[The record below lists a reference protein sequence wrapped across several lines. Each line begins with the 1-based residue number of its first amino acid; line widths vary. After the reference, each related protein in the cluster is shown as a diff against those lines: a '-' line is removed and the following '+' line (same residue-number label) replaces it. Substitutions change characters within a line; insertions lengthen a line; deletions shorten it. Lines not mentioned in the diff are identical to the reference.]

1 MRHSIIIIA
10 LTVIATC
17 TGAEAQTYRMRQ
29 RIPPIPKAAIVAPS
43 TPTTAIT
50 CTPIGNG
57 HAAGSNSRRFLG
69 NYASTTLALDACQT
83 KGIST
88 DRFCSAARL
97 SITTSD
103 GPAGSYNAFVQN
115 EALITG
121 QSAWYGWSCSP
132 S

>member
-1 MRHSIIIIA
+1 MRNTTIILAVTAMIA
-10 LTVIATC
+10 SA
-17 TGAEAQTYRMRQ
+17 GADAQTYHIRQ
-29 RIPPIPKAAIVAPS
+29 RIPPILKGAATAPVTPS
-43 TPTTAIT
+43 TTIT

-57 HAAGSNSRRFLG
+57 QAAGSNSRRFLG
-69 NYASTTLALDACQT
+69 NYATTALALDACQT
-83 KGIST
+83 KGVST

-97 SITTSD
+97 STTTTN

-115 EALITG
+115 EPLLTG